1 MARLPEVGGDS
12 GQWGQLLNDY
22 LNVAHNADGTLK
34 SNSVGVPQIAAGDPN
49 DGQVLSY
56 SGSSLTWTTVSGSG
70 TVPDATS
77 STKGLVQLT
86 GDLAGTAASPTVPGL
101 AGKEATVVAGT
112 TSQYYRGD
120 KSWQTLNKA
129 AVGLGNVDNTADTD
143 KPIST
148 ATQAALNTKAATSSL
163 SAVATSGNYNDLSN
177 RPTIPTIS
185 DASSSVKGIVQLT
198 GDLGGTAASP
208 TVPGLAG
215 KQALITPGT
224 TSDYYRGDKT
234 WVTLNKYAVNLGNV
248 DDTSDAN
255 KPISTATQVA
265 LDNKASIN
273 HNHAASAINSGT
285 LAAAR
290 LPQAT
295 DTAIGAVELA
305 TTVEATTGTD
315 TSLAVTPAGVKAAIT
330 ALAPK
335 VIFVDSLSNI
345 PPGTPV
351 DTLVIVRAL

>member
-34 SNSVGVPQIAAGDPN
+34 SNTVGVPQIAAAGDPD

-56 SGSSLTWTTVSGSG
+56 SGSSLTWSTVSGSG

-77 STKGLVQLT
+77 SAKGLVQLT

-112 TSQYYRGD
+112 TSQ
-120 KSWQTLNKA
+120 
-129 AVGLGNVDNTADTD
+129 
-143 KPIST
+143 
-148 ATQAALNTKAATSSL
+148 
-163 SAVATSGNYNDLSN
+163 
-177 RPTIPTIS
+177 
-185 DASSSVKGIVQLT
+185 
-198 GDLGGTAASP
+198 
-208 TVPGLAG
+208 
-215 KQALITPGT
+215 
-224 TSDYYRGDKT
+224 YYRGDKT

-345 PPGTPV
+345 PPGTPI